1 MAMSRPT
8 CELSAANPMAPPATT
23 PNRPPKTASR
33 TMIAVG
39 EDPYEPLTSSLKGVS
54 AGGSARRRESPSRRG
69 ETCSE
74 AC

>member
-1 MAMSRPT
+1 M
-8 CELSAANPMAPPATT
+8 
-23 PNRPPKTASR
+23 ASR

-39 EDPYEPLTSSLKGVS
+39 EDPYEPLTSSLKGAS